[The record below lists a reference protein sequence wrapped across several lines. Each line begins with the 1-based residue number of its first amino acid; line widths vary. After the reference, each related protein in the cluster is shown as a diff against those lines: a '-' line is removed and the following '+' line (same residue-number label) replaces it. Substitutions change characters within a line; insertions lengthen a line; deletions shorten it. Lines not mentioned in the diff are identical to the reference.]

1 MIRHAITSK
10 HIYDC
15 QRMAVFQTKRD
26 RIESVSIMRLTL
38 ILRSCLDRKC
48 ALAIIRRAFFPE
60 FLKNRYV
67 RITIVIDFLCTAFA
81 ADASDVLRELA
92 VERNRKCKKEH
103 LKIGDVGSLS

>member
-1 MIRHAITSK
+1 
-10 HIYDC
+10 
-15 QRMAVFQTKRD
+15 
-26 RIESVSIMRLTL
+26 MRLTL